1 MHDTPQ
7 ALGRLLKPSSFS
19 PFLPFLLWL
28 SLLLS
33 SRKALNADQ
42 QRGSKIAVL
51 LKSDEMTSRIIT
63 IGKCSEHG
71 SLVATLITSNNF
83 LRSSRVL
90 TLLSSSSSCLSDTRS
105 IAPRGR
111 PDAPLLRGFPEK
123 NSRKILYVLMCAR
136 VKRAR
141 GDTVGR
147 ERAVRGRCPTAQVL
161 R

>member
-83 LRSSRVL
+83 LRSSRV
-90 TLLSSSSSCLSDTRS
+90 TLLSSSFSCFSDTRS

-111 PDAPLLRGFPEK
+111 SDALLRGFPEK

-136 VKRAR
+136 IKRAR

-147 ERAVRGRCPTAQVL
+147 ERGEG
-161 R
+161 